1 MKVRA
6 CPSYHAATL
15 ALLSSDATCGLIRL
29 GCSRAVG
36 AARAVFASPGQVP
49 AAASYR
55 AVAAGASSAAQKVC
69 HRRQDSNSC
78 LICPLLRVAHAFCG
92 YASVGSERRRGGS
105 RRAVGGQAVPRGHS
119 DASCDPGDAYTQ
131 LS

>member
-1 MKVRA
+1 MRRAGSLGARREKRLDPFDEPMKVRA

-92 YASVGSERRRGGS
+92 LIRGGRHLYGRRGA
-105 RRAVGGQAVPRGHS
+105 RR
-119 DASCDPGDAYTQ
+119 
-131 LS
+131 